1 MLISK
6 YFRLDRNQATLDFL
20 DVPINKDLPVFVD
33 PTALRNLNTDWA
45 HHCVSL
51 LQSYFDTVL
60 EGAKK
65 KKSLYGASFTNEKL
79 QKAITQTD
87 HPTRSCPHDPHR

>member
-51 LQSYFDTVL
+51 LQSFRYCL
-60 EGAKK
+60 GGCK
-65 KKSLYGASFTNEKL
+65 EKEVP
-79 QKAITQTD
+79 I
-87 HPTRSCPHDPHR
+87 RGFFYE